1 MEFKFAVNI
10 FQTKKRA
17 KPVISESSSS
27 AGGSSKNGDTKSLAH
42 SLLEG
47 ATSFLHL
54 PVLEKIGQL
63 KNNDGD

>member
-17 KPVISESSSS
+17 KPQLSESSSS
-27 AGGSSKNGDTKSLAH
+27 AGSSKNGDTKSLAH
-42 SLLEG
+42 SVLEG

-54 PVLEKIGQL
+54 PVLEKNGQM
-63 KNNDGD
+63 KNDGD